1 MDAPAVWRTG
11 MVRPLPS
18 AHIPPLTGNYTLDHQ
33 VDSAGHRQSRGGYAI
48 ARLCFLPPIQFCFF
62 FSVDGRRYLH
72 TTHVCSYPPIHSSLH
87 HRGWGVKQRC
97 WIVFFFFGHSV
108 LEPPPFLSSRP
119 EGVVVWRRIC
129 AELPDQSS

>member
-1 MDAPAVWRTG
+1 

-18 AHIPPLTGNYTLDHQ
+18 AHIPPPTGNYTLDHQ

-62 FSVDGRRYLH
+62 LGGRATVPTYDPCML
-72 TTHVCSYPPIHSSLH
+72 ISSDPQLPTSS
-87 HRGWGVKQRC
+87 RLGSKTAMLDRL
-97 WIVFFFFGHSV
+97 FFFGHSV
-108 LEPPPFLSSRP
+108 LESPPFLSSRP